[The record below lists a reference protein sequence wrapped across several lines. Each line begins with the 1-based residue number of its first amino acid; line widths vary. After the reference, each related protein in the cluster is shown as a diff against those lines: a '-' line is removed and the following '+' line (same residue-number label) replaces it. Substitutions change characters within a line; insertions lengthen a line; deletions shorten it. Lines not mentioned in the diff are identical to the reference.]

1 MALVIIFGV
10 FFNQYSRIYFRDS
23 KNIGASTIIAQVCGG
38 VCALLWTPL
47 FSIDLSMST
56 NYWLLLII
64 ACVFYALNDRLGAD
78 VKKNL
83 DVSVFSI
90 LNRTSD
96 VFLIVISVI
105 IFKQVPGFW
114 KIVSAIITIIGQIAL
129 TYNKKGK
136 FQINKYFIFALLTNL
151 VFAIALSIDIGISE
165 QINLPFYVA
174 LTLLIPSI
182 IIGISEKISLNDLK
196 LEYKN
201 SHKPSFYI
209 TGFSWGTYIV
219 AILYA
224 YQIGSIISVIIVNAL
239 AVIIN
244 VLIGIFVQKENKNIT
259 NKIVAMIL
267 VSIGILITI
276 FKN

>member
-1 MALVIIFGV
+1 MSLVIIFGV
-10 FFNQYSRIYFRDS
+10 LFNQFTRIYFRDS
-23 KNIGASTIIAQVCGG
+23 KNIGAATIIAQVCGSI
-38 VCALLWTPL
+38 CALLWVPL
-47 FSIDLSMST
+47 FSLDLNMST
-56 NYWLLLII
+56 NYWVLLII

-114 KIVSAIITIIGQIAL
+114 KIVSAVITILGQIAL
-129 TYNKKGK
+129 TYNKNGK

-165 QINLPFYVA
+165 QINLPIYVA
-174 LTLLIPSI
+174 LTLTIPSI
-182 IIGISEKISLNDLK
+182 FIYLSEKIKFEDLK
-196 LEYKN
+196 NEYIN
-201 SHKPSFYI
+201 SKKIPLFI
-209 TGFSWGTYIV
+209 TGFSWGSYII

-224 YQIGSIISVIIVNAL
+224 YQIGNIISVIIVNAL

-244 VLIGIFVQKENKNIT
+244 VLIGIFIQKENKNIF
-259 NKIVAMIL
+259 NKIIAMIL